1 MFYLLSS
8 VFYCA
13 ALFARSVALD
23 VYVSNDFT
31 SAQCTTTERN
41 CPDIASALDISTS
54 YSTVYLYAGVYSGPG
69 NANICIGQCVNL
81 KGVTLT
87 GLSEAGDVILASQ
100 NVPFAD
106 SVAIYIFD
114 NTITRIA
121 NITIQ
126 DYSNTLSTEPNKAGA
141 MEVVNSKVLFE
152 NVVFQNNS
160 GVIGGAIH
168 VTNSSVTLNNTMFFR
183 NSARLHGGGLYFL
196 NSNAHIENCI
206 FHRNNVSTIPANAA
220 GTGGAIYFIGVND
233 LYLGNSEFLQN
244 NAMRSGGAV
253 FMQLNSNT
261 GIKSLSGQFTAAN
274 CHFKDNSVNGLGNC
288 VYSGTCNARGGALF
302 INALSTALSHCV
314 FDGNKAL
321 TSSTTEAAQGG
332 GLYASTNALDI
343 ISPYVGTSVHNCTF
357 LQNHATGQGGA
368 MFVTGQRL
376 DLYDSTFAGNYVDTV
391 NSYFTDN
398 AAQGG
403 AVFFSSG
410 NVGAVASNIK
420 NCVFTQN
427 SAYSGWGGA
436 FFGTDSL
443 GPLYITTT
451 TFTKNNAYSSYT
463 NAGHGGALMVA
474 SNFKVSVSHCDFHNN
489 SALPYLQLVPLTYS
503 GSGGAIFAQTASINV
518 THSDFSNNFA
528 LTGQFDSGS
537 SGGAIM
543 LEDCYPAKVTHTN
556 FYANGAAGYYGY
568 SSFASPGTGGAIYV
582 KFSAAE
588 LLHNVYTE
596 NWVSA
601 GGNEASIGGAV

>member
-1 MFYLLSS
+1 MLYLLT
-8 VFYCA
+8 VFFCA
-13 ALFARSVALD
+13 ALIARSVALD

-87 GLSEAGDVILASQ
+87 GLSGAGDVILASQ

-121 NITIQ
+121 NMTIQ

-183 NSARLHGGGLYFL
+183 NSARLHGGGLYLL

-321 TSSTTEAAQGG
+321 TSSTTEVTTSSLFFVQ
-332 GLYASTNALDI
+332 LI
-343 ISPYVGTSVHNCTF
+343 ILS
-357 LQNHATGQGGA
+357 
-368 MFVTGQRL
+368 
-376 DLYDSTFAGNYVDTV
+376 
-391 NSYFTDN
+391 
-398 AAQGG
+398 
-403 AVFFSSG
+403 
-410 NVGAVASNIK
+410 
-420 NCVFTQN
+420 
-427 SAYSGWGGA
+427 
-436 FFGTDSL
+436 
-443 GPLYITTT
+443 
-451 TFTKNNAYSSYT
+451 
-463 NAGHGGALMVA
+463 
-474 SNFKVSVSHCDFHNN
+474 
-489 SALPYLQLVPLTYS
+489 LQLLSLSV
-503 GSGGAIFAQTASINV
+503 FR
-518 THSDFSNNFA
+518 
-528 LTGQFDSGS
+528 
-537 SGGAIM
+537 
-543 LEDCYPAKVTHTN
+543 
-556 FYANGAAGYYGY
+556 
-568 SSFASPGTGGAIYV
+568 
-582 KFSAAE
+582 
-588 LLHNVYTE
+588 
-596 NWVSA
+596 
-601 GGNEASIGGAV
+601 